1 MSQTTVVTVPV
12 ITNTRA
18 VQQGE
23 ELVLKWKEP
32 PQKEKKVKEKTWMT
46 EAKDAAKEATKSDGR
61 PKRKA
66 AGN

>member
-1 MSQTTVVTVPV
+1 MEG
-12 ITNTRA
+12 A
-18 VQQGE
+18 
-23 ELVLKWKEP
+23 P

-46 EAKDAAKEATKSDGR
+46 EAKDAAKEATKSSGR